1 MANPLPNALIQ
12 WHIFLLSP
20 GECINFGLV
29 SITNQTRQSAECG
42 LACETSNVLTFS
54 ELVK

>member
-12 WHIFLLSP
+12 WHILLSP
-20 GECINFGLV
+20 RECINFGLV